1 MKRGKI
7 NSLGETCEYSRYTK
21 KIQYKDNEFIWLELK
36 KCLSTTSSIEKTR
49 KLGWDQITVNLSTR
63 LVLRGLGFCEVLFD
77 MHQRRLL
84 KRR

>member
-21 KIQYKDNEFIWLELK
+21 KIQYKDNEFIWMELK

-49 KLGWDQITVNLSTR
+49 RLDWDQITVSPSTR
-63 LVLRGLGFCEVLFD
+63 LVLRVLGFCEVLFD
-77 MHQRRLL
+77 IHQRSLL

>member
-21 KIQYKDNEFIWLELK
+21 KIQYEDNEFIWLELK
-36 KCLSTTSSIEKTR
+36 KCLSTTSIEKTR
-49 KLGWDQITVNLSTR
+49 KLGWDQITVSLSTR

-77 MHQRRLL
+77 IHQRSLL